1 MNYPNSPNDQSLF
14 QKMSYMKS
22 GVNGY
27 HPGMIPNH
35 PEIGLPHSMFS
46 YQHDPSQYFPRF
58 PGIPGQGPNKMPF
71 VPQNVYGNSRKQR
84 RERTT
89 FTRSQLDILERLFAK
104 TRYPDIFM
112 REDVAL
118 KISLPESRVQ
128 VWFKNRRAKC
138 RQQQQQQKQ
147 KEQAAANRKSAAES
161 EEARE
166 KKASEEVAKS
176 SETQQ
181 NPSQS
186 PPSAKS
192 PQNDQVVSAV
202 PKNDSQVKPEAQNS
216 PLVDQQVQLA
226 STANQAESPQQQLNS
241 SLQAEAEESANQ
253 VVQVA
258 QESSSDINLI
268 PKTESI
274 SMSQQQQVAAQQMT
288 MTSQS
293 SGMWNN
299 SISPNSNGESTG
311 TPMSAYASS
320 SSASGAGSTSPYLA
334 AAVNQFSNS
343 PAVHSS
349 TAIRQQYMQGGQS
362 IFSGATYPGHHAA
375 YPHQAYFGTM
385 EQSFSQMP
393 SSGGAYQNVD
403 EMMSYQQFRQQQQ
416 QGMSQMSNQHLMAQS
431 YSYQHGFQGNS
442 QQQEHQDQHQDSTY
456 KFTLQ

>member
-14 QKMSYMKS
+14 QKMSYMKP

-46 YQHDPSQYFPRF
+46 YHNDPSQYFPRF

-166 KKASEEVAKS
+166 KKASEEVAKT

-192 PQNDQVVSAV
+192 PEQDQVVSAA
-202 PKNDSQVKPEAQNS
+202 PKNDSQIKPEAHNS

-241 SLQAEAEESANQ
+241 SLQAEAEESASQ
-253 VVQVA
+253 VAQVA

-274 SMSQQQQVAAQQMT
+274 NMSQQQQVVTPQMA

-293 SGMWNN
+293 SNMWNN

-320 SSASGAGSTSPYLA
+320 SSASGASTSPYLA
-334 AAVNQFSNS
+334 AAVNQFSS
-343 PAVHSS
+343 A
-349 TAIRQQYMQGGQS
+349 QQYMQGGQS
-362 IFSGATYPGHHAA
+362 IFSGAAYPGHHAA

-393 SSGGAYQNVD
+393 SSGAYQNVD
-403 EMMSYQQFRQQQQ
+403 EMMSQGYQQFRHHQQQ

-431 YSYQHGFQGNS
+431 YTYQQHAGFQGSS
-442 QQQEHQDQHQDSTY
+442 QQQEPGHQEQHQDSTY